1 MEESRGSNY
10 QQTYQLAQEELR
22 KANLKEQCFK
32 SGAVYKDSCI
42 TIKFLNQPYQI
53 HLPEIEVSCEG
64 KREEIPIKH
73 KILILHYL
81 NLAKG
86 TALLGKWITFR
97 DIPSGNF
104 YYPTFLKIAINP
116 YVQAFGEKI
125 ELLEKV
131 VLNFNGKKR
140 DYGDLSMTVSIFP
153 YLPVTFVLWKG
164 DEEFPP
170 SGNILFDSTVAD
182 YLPTEDILIA
192 CETVVGEMVKER
204 GDGVGV

>member
-10 QQTYQLAQEELR
+10 QLTYQLAQEELR
-22 KANLKEQCFK
+22 KADLKEQCFK
-32 SGAVYKDSCI
+32 SGAVYEDSCI
-42 TIKFLNQPYQI
+42 TIKFLNQPYRI
-53 HLPEIEVSCEG
+53 HLPEIEVSYEG

-81 NLAKG
+81 DLAKG

-97 DIPSGNF
+97 DVPSGNF

-116 YVQAFGEKI
+116 YVQAFGRKI

-131 VLNFNGKKR
+131 ALGFSAKRR
-140 DYGDLSMTVSIFP
+140 DYGDLSMTISIFP

-192 CETVVGEMVKER
+192 CESAVEEMIKVR
-204 GDGVGV
+204 S